1 VFRYPGN
8 SSCPRDLAGRG
19 SFPLCTRASLARELR
34 ARRRSWGS
42 PFAGLIPLT
51 GGHAAQARR
60 LNRTFSNISVRP
72 GPRAVRIPLSP
83 CAAGAPRFIFVGP
96 SGRLALVNRKTR
108 KRDGRSGG
116 YLRGV
121 RLLGFDSR
129 LRSGG
134 GQRDRQIHRS
144 CLGLA
149 SCRVVGHLSVHRQR
163 ARPRRRS
170 PASGDPTPPP
180 HQVRGGHA
188 LSNPLMGLRR
198 FLPDRNTRMVR
209 EI

>member
-144 CLGLA
+144 CLGLCLLQGCRALVCA
-149 SCRVVGHLSVHRQR
+149 SPTGSTPPAITSLRRPDASAASSSR
-163 ARPRRRS
+163 RPR
-170 PASGDPTPPP
+170 
-180 HQVRGGHA
+180 A
-188 LSNPLMGLRR
+188 LQSAHGFAALPSQQGYANGL
-198 FLPDRNTRMVR
+198 
-209 EI
+209 